1 MGGFPHKWPRRCS
14 GSLKLVRSFV
24 VAPNQVNVLVCFHSN
39 KTFFYWSVWKL
50 TRHWLVHGT
59 FIMYCITHFL
69 HILDILDYKID
80 MTDVTVNVSNKRRMT
95 AIRNTSTNTYT
106 ITNTKYKDEN
116 WNFAVF
122 ITSCSSNRRPIQ
134 VRQPHRRPCK
144 KVQESALLLWYQNKT
159 GWKMKYSFVYLIAS
173 VITQR
178 TNPARIASSVQPMAL
193 PLLKFSINTWRGEPT
208 KIGSRHNITR
218 NKNHKMVNPP

>member
-1 MGGFPHKWPRRCS
+1 MEH
-14 GSLKLVRSFV
+14 LL
-24 VAPNQVNVLVCFHSN
+24 
-39 KTFFYWSVWKL
+39 
-50 TRHWLVHGT
+50 
-59 FIMYCITHFL
+59 CITSHIFL

-106 ITNTKYKDEN
+106 ITNTKYKGEN

-193 PLLKFSINTWRGEPT
+193 PLLKFSINTWRGGPT
-208 KIGSRHNITR
+208 KIGSRHNITSK
-218 NKNHKMVNPP
+218 KNHKMVNPP

>member
-1 MGGFPHKWPRRCS
+1 MC
-14 GSLKLVRSFV
+14 SFV
-24 VAPNQVNVLVCFHSN
+24 STQIEH
-39 KTFFYWSVWKL
+39 FFDWSVWKL
-50 TRHWLVHGT
+50 TRHCLVHGT

-69 HILDILDYKID
+69 HKLDILDYKID

-106 ITNTKYKDEN
+106 ITNTKYKGEN
-116 WNFAVF
+116 WNFAVL

-159 GWKMKYSFVYLIAS
+159 GWKMKYSVVYLIAS

-208 KIGSRHNITR
+208 EIGSKHNITSK
-218 NKNHKMVNPP
+218 KNRKMLNPP

>member
-1 MGGFPHKWPRRCS
+1 MSKWMCWTKGGWRL
-14 GSLKLVRSFV
+14 LKTLIQIH
-24 VAPNQVNVLVCFHSN
+24 N
-39 KTFFYWSVWKL
+39 
-50 TRHWLVHGT
+50 
-59 FIMYCITHFL
+59 
-69 HILDILDYKID
+69 
-80 MTDVTVNVSNKRRMT
+80 
-95 AIRNTSTNTYT
+95 T
-106 ITNTKYKDEN
+106 ITNTKYKGEN

-159 GWKMKYSFVYLIAS
+159 GWKMKYSFVYLIAR

-193 PLLKFSINTWRGEPT
+193 PLLKFSINTWRGGPT
-208 KIGSRHNITR
+208 KNRVKTQHYKKQESQDGESTLANHHADAPSVEARCLSPCTNGFGAIFSRAARILQTSTIFFSSQFRNCDLRCITCHGWR
-218 NKNHKMVNPP
+218 EPQGHRE

>member
-1 MGGFPHKWPRRCS
+1 MC
-14 GSLKLVRSFV
+14 SFV
-24 VAPNQVNVLVCFHSN
+24 STQIKHFVD
-39 KTFFYWSVWKL
+39 WSVWKL
-50 TRHWLVHGT
+50 TRHCVVHGT
-59 FIMYCITHFL
+59 FIVYYITHFL

-95 AIRNTSTNTYT
+95 AIRNTSTNTCT
-106 ITNTKYKDEN
+106 ITNTKYKGEN

-159 GWKMKYSFVYLIAS
+159 GWKMKYSLFCVPDRKCDHTKDKSGQNRVLSAAHGAPIVEVLNQYL
-173 VITQR
+173 TR
-178 TNPARIASSVQPMAL
+178 GTN
-193 PLLKFSINTWRGEPT
+193 
-208 KIGSRHNITR
+208 
-218 NKNHKMVNPP
+218 

>member
-1 MGGFPHKWPRRCS
+1 MC
-14 GSLKLVRSFV
+14 SFV
-24 VAPNQVNVLVCFHSN
+24 STQIKYFLH
-39 KTFFYWSVWKL
+39 WSVWKL
-50 TRHWLVHGT
+50 KRHWLVHGT
-59 FIMYCITHFL
+59 FIMYYITHFL
-69 HILDILDYKID
+69 HKLDILDYKID

-106 ITNTKYKDEN
+106 NTNTKYKDEN

-122 ITSCSSNRRPIQ
+122 MTSCSSNRRPNQ

-208 KIGSRHNITR
+208 KIASRHNITR
-218 NKNHKMVNPP
+218 IKNHKMVNPP